1 MAFKNPFAKRS
12 EPDELV
18 PEPEA
23 QRTANSDTIEP
34 KFEASETA
42 HAVPSDH
49 DSEKDEGHQ
58 FHGVAEMEAITSHWD
73 KKSMYIAYAFIYL
86 NHWAMS
92 MLSMTYINLTPYVTS
107 AFGKHGLLTAT
118 TVVSSIV
125 GGVIRLPIAKVI
137 DIWGRVEGFLLM
149 VLIMTIGLIMMAV
162 CDNVQTYAAAA
173 VFYKIGYT
181 GIGYVIDVFVAD
193 TSSLRNR
200 GLIMA
205 VNSTPYLATAFAGPA
220 AAEKFYYG
228 AGWRWGFGC
237 FSIVIPAICL
247 PMAGLFMYI
256 RKQARLNG
264 FAPRKAS
271 GRTLWESTKHY
282 FVEFDVIGMLLV
294 TGGFSLI
301 LLPLTIATYQERKWE
316 SASIIA
322 MIVVGGVLVI
332 AFAVWEKWF
341 SPVSFVPFEVLVDR
355 TVLPACLVSSCLFVA
370 SACWSSYFSSFLQVA
385 LYQTISQA
393 GYVGSIYSLGSCVW
407 AFVTGSAI
415 RYTNHFKW
423 LAMVAAPLVVCASG
437 LFIKYRQPGESVQS
451 IIGVQIF
458 MTIGAATL
466 VVTEQ
471 MAVMT
476 AAKHANVAVCIA
488 LLSLFTSIGSGIGS
502 GVSGA
507 LWTNIFPN
515 KLAEALP
522 DASAKTIAQIYGSL
536 VVQRKYAKG
545 TAMRDGINWA
555 YGVAMKYQSIAAMA
569 ILILTIPLVMCWKD
583 YNVKE
588 TRRNK
593 GRVL

>member
-1 MAFKNPFAKRS
+1 MSWPPNS
-12 EPDELV
+12 
-18 PEPEA
+18 
-23 QRTANSDTIEP
+23 TAVHQLI
-34 KFEASETA
+34 A
-42 HAVPSDH
+42 
-49 DSEKDEGHQ
+49 EK
-58 FHGVAEMEAITSHWD
+58 S
-73 KKSMYIAYAFIYL
+73 IYL

-282 FVEFDVIGMLLV
+282 FVEFDGM
-294 TGGFSLI
+294 
-301 LLPLTIATYQERKWE
+301 K
-316 SASIIA
+316 
-322 MIVVGGVLVI
+322 
-332 AFAVWEKWF
+332 
-341 SPVSFVPFEVLVDR
+341 
-355 TVLPACLVSSCLFVA
+355 
-370 SACWSSYFSSFLQVA
+370 
-385 LYQTISQA
+385 
-393 GYVGSIYSLGSCVW
+393 
-407 AFVTGSAI
+407 
-415 RYTNHFKW
+415 
-423 LAMVAAPLVVCASG
+423 
-437 LFIKYRQPGESVQS
+437 
-451 IIGVQIF
+451 
-458 MTIGAATL
+458 GA
-466 VVTEQ
+466 
-471 MAVMT
+471 
-476 AAKHANVAVCIA
+476 
-488 LLSLFTSIGSGIGS
+488 
-502 GVSGA
+502 
-507 LWTNIFPN
+507 
-515 KLAEALP
+515 
-522 DASAKTIAQIYGSL
+522 
-536 VVQRKYAKG
+536 
-545 TAMRDGINWA
+545 
-555 YGVAMKYQSIAAMA
+555 
-569 ILILTIPLVMCWKD
+569 
-583 YNVKE
+583 
-588 TRRNK
+588 
-593 GRVL
+593 